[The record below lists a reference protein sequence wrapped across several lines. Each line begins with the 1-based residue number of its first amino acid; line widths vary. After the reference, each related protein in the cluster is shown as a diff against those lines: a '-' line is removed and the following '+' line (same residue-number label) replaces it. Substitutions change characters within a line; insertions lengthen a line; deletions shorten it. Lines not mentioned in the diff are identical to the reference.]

1 MLHDDVLVNR
11 TERTLYLQRGRLQSM
26 IQRKEDDIE
35 KINRD
40 EQLKVTDEVK
50 SLNLVKII

>member
-1 MLHDDVLVNR
+1 LHDDVLVNR

>member
-1 MLHDDVLVNR
+1 LLHDDVLINR